1 MIYFIK
7 IVVAREISTL
17 KDRQTKEK
25 LVESAWAVRENS
37 YSPYSNFKVGAAVLG
52 EDGRVYVGTNVENV
66 SYGGT
71 VCAERCALFG
81 MVAAGCKKFTALC
94 VALDL
99 DGDGAPCL
107 LCRQVMSELCVSL
120 DVPVFYATRKQVYEH
135 TMGEIAPL
143 PVMPN
148 SLFEGQE

>member
-1 MIYFIK
+1 MEAI
-7 IVVAREISTL
+7 
-17 KDRQTKEK
+17 QKER
-25 LVESAWAVRENS
+25 LVEAAWRVRENS
-37 YSPYSNFKVGAAVLG
+37 YSPYSEFKVGAAALG
-52 EDGRVYVGTNVENV
+52 EDGNIYVGTNVENV

-99 DGDGAPCL
+99 EGDGAPCL
-107 LCRQVMSELCVSL
+107 LCRQVMCELCASL
-120 DVPVFYATRKQVYEH
+120 DVPIYYATPQKTYEH

-148 SLFEGQE
+148 SLFPER